1 MHNFKYQP
9 FLKAVVCISFLLNT
23 SALTA
28 SPISSEEHSISEV
41 TKSKQSKSEWLA
53 IIDYSYNYIKQQQ
66 DALIVEKNES
76 GFYRIYL
83 PAPGSLKSVEKLRL
97 HYWPIDSSTQILEE
111 SIHDHPKL
119 FESYIVN
126 GGYRH
131 VLYNKSD
138 TLAASAL
145 DNSKYTIFKVNKLQK
160 GFDVVG
166 QTYLHETQIEKAR
179 EKAIVVMPTDVIHR
193 VLTYVPGTLS
203 MNIVYE
209 DRTNKD
215 YYNVFIS
222 ENGSEKDVK
231 TERASLVG
239 TEKASI
245 IKEVLAR
252 LFNSIFQREE

>member
-1 MHNFKYQP
+1 MRKFKYQP
-9 FLKAVVCISFLLNT
+9 ILKAVVCISLLLNT
-23 SALTA
+23 SALIA
-28 SPISSEEHSISEV
+28 SPISTEEHSISEV
-41 TKSKQSKSEWLA
+41 TKSRQNKEEWLA
-53 IIDYSYNYIKQQQ
+53 LIDYSYNYIKQHQ
-66 DALIVEKNES
+66 DTLVVEKNES
-76 GFYRIYL
+76 GFYRINL

-126 GGYRH
+126 GGYQH
-131 VLYNKSD
+131 ALYNKSD
-138 TLAASAL
+138 TSV
-145 DNSKYTIFKVNKLQK
+145 NVSKYAIFKVNKLQK
-160 GFDVVG
+160 GFNIAG
-166 QTYLHETQIEKAR
+166 KTYLHEVHIEKAK

-193 VLTYVPGTLS
+193 VFTYVPGTLS

-209 DRTNKD
+209 DSTNKD

-222 ENGSEKDVK
+222 ENGSEDDVK
-231 TERASLVG
+231 TERVSLAG

-252 LFNSIFQREE
+252 LFNSIFQRD